1 MIIPGQDQPRGAS
14 RDARLEMK
22 LIEKMFP
29 NEIEEALVQ
38 TDNELVLD
46 DDEESD
52 EKILK
57 WMIRYNFLVIR

>member
-1 MIIPGQDQPRGAS
+1 M
-14 RDARLEMK
+14 EK
-22 LIEKMFP
+22 LIEKAFP
-29 NEIEEALVQ
+29 KEIDGLLVQ

-57 WMIRYNFLVIR
+57 WMIRYNLLIVR